1 MSVYEMR
8 RHPEINVV
16 SNCGRS
22 FVSFRMIGLN
32 HFEKIL
38 WGKKLASLPGHWNLR
53 KTNDFVYLCD
63 FDNEMIAKKLGRLLK
78 GVPIPFEYGICI
90 SLVTDRGRDTVRLAQ
105 VVSEFYRG
113 IGGTVDFSVISG
125 KLRKVAQFKGR
136 MHHEVNEV
144 SGQAESTVTF
154 HMAGL
159 DCAGR
164 ILWEKK
170 LSPVPC
176 EWHYRRKTKSYE
188 CLCRIES
195 RDIADRLEMLLDGCS
210 IPVDHGLNVSLLT
223 YRDNDGLRLGSFV
236 ADFYRRIGG
245 SLEFSIE
252 SGL

>member
-53 KTNDFVYLCD
+53 KT
-63 FDNEMIAKKLGRLLK
+63 
-78 GVPIPFEYGICI
+78 
-90 SLVTDRGRDTVRLAQ
+90 
-105 VVSEFYRG
+105 
-113 IGGTVDFSVISG
+113 
-125 KLRKVAQFKGR
+125 
-136 MHHEVNEV
+136 
-144 SGQAESTVTF
+144 
-154 HMAGL
+154 
-159 DCAGR
+159 
-164 ILWEKK
+164 
-170 LSPVPC
+170 
-176 EWHYRRKTKSYE
+176 KSYE
-188 CLCRIES
+188 CLCCIES
-195 RDIADRLEMLLDGCS
+195 RETAGRLEMLLDGCS
-210 IPVDHGLNVSLLT
+210 ILVDHGLSVSLLT

>member
-1 MSVYEMR
+1 MR
-8 RHPEINVV
+8 NE
-16 SNCGRS
+16 
-22 FVSFRMIGLN
+22 L
-32 HFEKIL
+32 ED
-38 WGKKLASLPGHWNLR
+38 LAS
-53 KTNDFVYLCD
+53 
-63 FDNEMIAKKLGRLLK
+63 E
-78 GVPIPFEYGICI
+78 
-90 SLVTDRGRDTVRLAQ
+90 
-105 VVSEFYRG
+105 SEFYRG

-195 RDIADRLEMLLDGCS
+195 RETADRLEMLLDGCS

-236 ADFYRRIGG
+236 ADFYCRIGG